1 MELKL
6 KAKEDRPNNAG
17 VGIAESPKS
26 KFISIREG
34 CGDKIWECT
43 IKQFLKPKVPIGF
56 CGTPVFI
63 NGIPYCHREYLVKTC
78 VTYTECEHK
87 EWVICGL

>member
-1 MELKL
+1 MYYKTVF
-6 KAKEDRPNNAG
+6 K
-17 VGIAESPKS
+17 
-26 KFISIREG
+26 
-34 CGDKIWECT
+34 T
-43 IKQFLKPKVPIGF
+43 KVPVGF

-63 NGIPYCHREYLVKTC
+63 DGVPYCHREYLVKTC

>member
-1 MELKL
+1 MNL
-6 KAKEDRPNNAG
+6 
-17 VGIAESPKS
+17 ESNT
-26 KFISIREG
+26 IHRVG

-63 NGIPYCHREYLVKTC
+63 DGVPYCHREYLVKTC

-87 EWVICGL
+87 EWVICGLLSLHNKKGRFLI